1 MLENPTLVKYP
12 SVDFRDVIS
21 FGVAYPAIQR
31 DTEVF
36 DFIEYF
42 SATFRICMS
51 KYLST
56 KYMDIFHMKPISI
69 ETKKV

>member
-21 FGVAYPAIQR
+21 FGVAYPAIQT

-51 KYLST
+51 KYLS
-56 KYMDIFHMKPISI
+56 MDIFHMKPISI
-69 ETKKV
+69 ETKKS